1 MTITK
6 VTGDVVVMN
15 ILTGLIK
22 LRDENGNEHKIRA
35 AGKLLVGI
43 NPGDKVEVEIRKG
56 KTRLVRKLTEI
67 KSTSC
72 A

>member
-1 MTITK
+1 MTTRK

-15 ILTGLIK
+15 ILTGLLK

-35 AGKLLVGI
+35 AGKLLSGI
-43 NPGDKVEVEIRKG
+43 NPGDKVEVEIRKS
-56 KTRLVRKLTEI
+56 KTSLVKKLAEI

-72 A
+72 V

>member
-22 LRDENGNEHKIRA
+22 LRDENGNEHKLELQVSSLRELIQET
-35 AGKLLVGI
+35 K
-43 NPGDKVEVEIRKG
+43 
-56 KTRLVRKLTEI
+56 
-67 KSTSC
+67 
-72 A
+72 